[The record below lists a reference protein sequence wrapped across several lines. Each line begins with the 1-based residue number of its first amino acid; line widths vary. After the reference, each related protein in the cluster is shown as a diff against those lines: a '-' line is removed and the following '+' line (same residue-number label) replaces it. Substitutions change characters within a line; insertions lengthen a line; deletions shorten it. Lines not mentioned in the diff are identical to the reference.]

1 MEVVV
6 GGMVWYGLCKG
17 YWGLEQAM
25 GLLWVLVSKLREDTV
40 PFVPCWCQS
49 LWICPRICDFL
60 DIYPP
65 FRHLGFTPN

>member
-25 GLLWVLVSKLREDTV
+25 GLLWVLVSKLSEDTV
-40 PFVPCWCQS
+40 PFS
-49 LWICPRICDFL
+49 F
-60 DIYPP
+60 
-65 FRHLGFTPN
+65 